1 MVADFV
7 FICHYRIDIMLP
19 VIEGNVVEAIDVV
32 NQSLIILSEYFLP
45 FLSVKLMK

>member
-19 VIEGNVVEAIDVV
+19 VIKGNVVEAIDVV
-32 NQSLIILSEYFLP
+32 PHNKTQQAAKTQLILLI
-45 FLSVKLMK
+45 